1 MDDENETEIDGSN
14 RTLQA
19 AVKSALTSAYDIN
32 ASDITV
38 STMGS
43 YVILQGRARN
53 RGDIHRVI
61 EIAEEIAG
69 EGKVK
74 SRLINR

>member
-1 MDDENETEIDGSN
+1 MDDDHEYETDGSTK
-14 RTLQA
+14 TLQA

-32 ASDITV
+32 ASEITV

-43 YVILQGRARN
+43 YVILEGRVRN
-53 RGDIHRVI
+53 RGDIHRAI

-69 EGKVK
+69 DGKVK
-74 SRLINR
+74 SRLVNR